1 MPEQEDA
8 LQPGRGEGNPILVTG
23 SHRSGTTW
31 LANMLSLADGTL
43 MAHEPFNI
51 EPWAYSLGGLAEHWF
66 AYAPGLPQDAAL
78 EAFGAVLDRRARRAF
93 LKSQWQHWLP
103 PLRRGRLVIKD
114 PIAALS
120 SEWLARNHD
129 LEVVV
134 VVRHPLAFAA
144 SLKRLGWTRPFG
156 HFLVQE
162 RLMEDHL
169 GPYRAEIEDAPRDVV
184 GQAALLWK
192 CLYGTL
198 STYLARNPGWHVR
211 SHEEL
216 SADPAGGLR
225 GLYQA
230 LGLEW
235 TAGVQDGVARHT
247 RSGNPVSAPRGRVHQ
262 LRRDSAASVSQW
274 KGILTAGE
282 VARVQQMTR
291 PVSGLYYP
299 DEPRGSPLRHLAA
312 R

>member
-1 MPEQEDA
+1 MRRPV
-8 LQPGRGEGNPILVTG
+8 RREGKPILVTG

-31 LANMLSLADGTL
+31 LARMLALADGTL

-51 EPWAYSLGGLAEHWF
+51 EPWAYSLGGLADRWF

-78 EAFGAVLDRRARRAF
+78 EAFDAVLERRTRKAF
-93 LKSQWQHWLP
+93 LKGEPHYWLP

-120 SEWLARNHD
+120 SEWLSQNYD

-134 VVRHPLAFAA
+134 VSRHPVAFAA
-144 SLKRLGWTRPFG
+144 SLKRLGWTHPFD
-156 HFLVQE
+156 HFLAQE

-169 GPYRAEIEDAPRDVV
+169 GPYRDEIADAPRDVV

-192 CLYGTL
+192 CVYGTL
-198 STYLARNPGWHVR
+198 FTYLERNPGWHVR
-211 SHEEL
+211 RHEDL

-225 GLYQA
+225 GLYEA

-235 TAGVQDGVARHT
+235 TERVESGVAEHT
-247 RSGNPVSAPRGRVHQ
+247 RGGNPAAAPAGRVHQ

>member
-1 MPEQEDA
+1 MPDTRE
-8 LQPGRGEGNPILVTG
+8 GRPILVTG

-31 LANMLSLADGTL
+31 LARMLSLADGTL

-51 EPWAYSLGGLAEHWF
+51 EPWAYSLGGLAERWF
-66 AYAPGLPQDAAL
+66 AYAPGLPQDAPL
-78 EAFGAVLDRRARRAF
+78 RAFDAVLERRTRKAF
-93 LKSQWQHWLP
+93 LKGEAHYWLP

-144 SLKRLGWTRPFG
+144 SLKRLGWRHPFG
-156 HFLVQE
+156 HFLEQGT
-162 RLMEDHL
+162 LMEDHL
-169 GPYRAEIEDAPRDVV
+169 WPYRAEIDDAPGDVV

-198 STYLARNPGWHVR
+198 FTYLGRNPGWHLR

-216 SADPAGGLR
+216 SADPAGELR
-225 GLYQA
+225 GLYEA

-235 TAGVQDGVARHT
+235 TARVEAGVAEHT
-247 RSGNPVSAPRGRVHQ
+247 RSGNPAAAPQGRVHQ

-274 KGILTAGE
+274 QDILTAEE
-282 VARVQQMTR
+282 VERVLDATR
-291 PVSGLYYP
+291 PLLGLYYP
-299 DEPRGSPLRHLAA
+299 KGQRSVPTLARLAA